1 MVSQEKY
8 WNQILITIKNTIIYN
23 LQRIWVTYIRYR
35 IVSYWNLY
43 VVDGDDS
50 KAYDSLTW
58 DMSNNDFVDKS
69 LMLCS
74 EIIQLKEDLNTL
86 IERRWR

>member
-1 MVSQEKY
+1 V
-8 WNQILITIKNTIIYN
+8 
-23 LQRIWVTYIRYR
+23 

-86 IERRWR
+86 IERMKIEEMSIFDVFEPK